1 MELKDIKKIVQ
12 MMTENDLSE
21 FMLENDSC
29 TLQLKR
35 GPAVVT
41 QAAAPQV
48 VSVPAPAVPSA
59 GPAAPPAAAV
69 EDDGLIEIKSP
80 MVGTFYRAP
89 SPDSDPFV
97 EVGQAISADSPVC
110 IIEAMKVMN
119 EIQADIKGTIKKI
132 LIDNATP
139 VQFGQALFL
148 VDPA

>member
-1 MELKDIKKIVQ
+1 
-12 MMTENDLSE
+12 
-21 FMLENDSC
+21 
-29 TLQLKR
+29 
-35 GPAVVT
+35 
-41 QAAAPQV
+41 
-48 VSVPAPAVPSA
+48 
-59 GPAAPPAAAV
+59 
-69 EDDGLIEIKSP
+69 